1 MRLRNEAKVG
11 LIIFI
16 GIVALIFVYW
26 FLGGLRLRAASY
38 PIYGIFPNAQR
49 LDRGAI
55 VRMAG
60 VEIGIVSRTS
70 LVNNKARVEMRIDN
84 ACAVPLDSIARITTG
99 GFIGENYIEISPG
112 KSKKSLRS
120 GDRIRTSVV
129 TQPEQ
134 LMEQTGKLLNDLRIS
149 VKGLNKLLGDERM
162 IASIKDTVTTLNSAA
177 HSAALIA
184 ERSKYIVDQAAPKF
198 ASTMAHLDNASANAA
213 DFTAQTKQMFA
224 EDVRPKTN
232 KLFEQAENAICN
244 LNEAISQARQ
254 LVTTLNRRTDSVDDV
269 LVKVN
274 QALDNLNRATANTVE
289 MTSKLNDAS
298 AGIRDITTDPQLQ
311 ENLRITDRN
320 AAEASAEAKELLR
333 SLNRRFGRKTYSETE
348 PIRKKSPEAGIIFN
362 SLWDTETGN
371 YRFDVYHTLLRG
383 QDSLYRIGGYNIG
396 ENTRGIF
403 QVGRLLRSGNVLRYG
418 LYASRVGIGYDCLL
432 GNSGLLSVDLF
443 RPNEPAAEVRGI
455 LEISKSI
462 GIYAGVADAFHK
474 YNRDLLIGFQYRR

>member
-11 LIIFI
+11 LIVFI

-70 LVNNKARVEMRIDN
+70 LVNTKARVEMRIDN
-84 ACAVPLDSIARITTG
+84 ACAVPVDSVARITTG

-112 KSKKSLRS
+112 KSKKALRP
-120 GDRIRTSVV
+120 GARIRTATV

-134 LMEQTGKLLNDLRIS
+134 LMEQTGELLNDLRTS

-177 HSAALIA
+177 RSAALLA
-184 ERSKYIVDQAAPKF
+184 ERSKEIVDQAAPRF

-213 DFTAQTKQMFA
+213 DLTAQAKQMFA
-224 EDVRPKTN
+224 GDVRPRTN
-232 KLFEQAENAICN
+232 RLFEQAENAISN

-254 LVTTLNRRTDSVDDV
+254 LAAALNQRTDNVDDV

-289 MTSKLNDAS
+289 MTAKLNDAS
-298 AGIRDITTDPQLQ
+298 TGVRDLATDPQLQ
-311 ENLRITDRN
+311 ENLRLTVQN

-333 SLNRRFGRKTYSETE
+333 SLNKRFGRKTSGEPEPTRKVPET
-348 PIRKKSPEAGIIFN
+348 GTGVN
-362 SLWDTETGN
+362 SLWNTDTGN
-371 YRFDVYHTLLRG
+371 YRFDVYYTLLRG

-396 ENTRGIF
+396 ENTKGIL
-403 QVGRLLRSGNVLRYG
+403 QAGRLLGSGGVLRYG
-418 LYASRVGIGYDCLL
+418 LYASRVGIGYDCPI
-432 GNSGLLSVDLF
+432 GSNSLLSVDLF
-443 RPNEPAAEVRGI
+443 RPNEPEAEVRGI
-455 LEISKSI
+455 LGLSGPI
-462 GIYAGVADAFHK
+462 GIYAGIADVFHK
-474 YNRDLLIGFQYRR
+474 DNRDLLIGLRYRK